1 MGGRAWPGIAILIL
15 VFASACTANGP
26 LVRASASP
34 SATASPTVTPSG
46 AEPTLEPSASPIAET
61 NAAPSGGANR
71 CSTATPTTA
80 SNPLVLV
87 SNPNHD
93 QILLNSLHDPAHATT
108 LCTLSGAGF
117 RFISGTEMGFA
128 TSSSSN
134 DPINGTTTIGRLSVT
149 GLMPVV
155 DAVVQGE
162 VMDFAW
168 SPDGASM
175 AYLLYTVA
183 PGLGSG
189 DANQLGLKS
198 GADQPHPLPPFIP
211 PSARAA
217 HTPHPIQRRLSPAGH
232 ALFM

>member
-1 MGGRAWPGIAILIL
+1 MAGRPCPGTATLL
-15 VFASACTANGP
+15 LGFAPPSSANGP

-34 SATASPTVTPSG
+34 SVTASPRVTPSG
-46 AEPTLEPSASPIAET
+46 AEPTLEPSASPGAEPT
-61 NAAPSGGANR
+61 PVPQTGASIT
-71 CSTATPTTA
+71 CSAIPTTA

-87 SNPNHD
+87 SNPKHD
-93 QILLNSLHDPAHATT
+93 QVLLNSLHDPAHATT

-117 RFISGTEMGFA
+117 KFISCTEMCFA

-175 AYLLYTVA
+175 AYLLYTA
-183 PGLGSG
+183 SPGLGSG
-189 DANQLGLKS
+189 YANQLWLTPGP
-198 GADQPHPLPPFIP
+198 DQPPPLTPLIPLCGRGGSVYEHDYVPLPPDC
-211 PSARAA
+211 
-217 HTPHPIQRRLSPAGH
+217 TQL
-232 ALFM
+232 